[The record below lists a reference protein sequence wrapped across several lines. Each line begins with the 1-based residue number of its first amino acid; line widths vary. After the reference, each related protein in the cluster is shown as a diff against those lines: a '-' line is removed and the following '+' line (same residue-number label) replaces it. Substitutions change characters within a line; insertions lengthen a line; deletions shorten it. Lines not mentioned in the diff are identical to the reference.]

1 MVVWFFEHLIGI
13 SCILKQNIYHTVGT
27 GPKMED
33 KGKNDTLCTQILSRL
48 GTGNSIECAEMR
60 GG

>member
-1 MVVWFFEHLIGI
+1 MQKTIKRERYIQKNE
-13 SCILKQNIYHTVGT
+13 KQNIYHTVGT

-33 KGKNDTLCTQILSRL
+33 KGKSDTLCTQILSRL